1 MYKKY
6 SEGLLCELGSHQIT
20 AASWFFDSAPEAV
33 YTTGGTFR
41 FKDGR
46 EVYDHVYATFN
57 YPGDRVATFSSIQSN
72 AFEDAY
78 EMYMGT
84 KGTLILTH
92 EVDAY
97 LFTEGDGAAAPS
109 TKVEVSKQGSGP
121 VADSSASRPIDSPGR
136 TVEAQ
141 GGANQGGGVERNS
154 SYKNEIAEFC
164 AAVRTRS
171 PVRCGPE
178 KAMKS
183 AVAILMGNRS
193 GEQQAKLSIPKA
205 GSDSKA

>member
-6 SEGLLCELGSHQIT
+6 SEGLLCELGSHQIS
-20 AASWFFDSAPEAV
+20 AASWFFDAAPEAV
-33 YTTGGTFR
+33 YTTGGTYR

-46 EVYDHVYATFN
+46 EVYDHVYAIFN
-57 YPGDRVATFSSIQSN
+57 YPGNRTATFSSIQSN

-97 LFTEGDGAAAPS
+97 LFNEGEGPSATTRVEASSQGA
-109 TKVEVSKQGSGP
+109 GP
-121 VADSSASRPIDSPGR
+121 IADSSASRPIDSEGR

-141 GGANQGGGVERNS
+141 GGGGVERNV

-164 AAVRTRS
+164 AAVRTGS

-183 AVAILMGNRS
+183 AVAILTGN
-193 GEQQAKLSIPKA
+193 GAAEQQARLQIPNLRLA
-205 GSDSKA
+205 